1 MKVATTLIT
10 ILSCILLTSK
20 AQAQDPGFYWARIMG
35 GTDAEIGT
43 SIKTDS
49 KGNIYTTGYYRG
61 SVDFDPGPSTKILNS
76 NGDDDIFIQK
86 LDIYGNL
93 IWVKQVGGLTRDQGR
108 SLTID
113 SKDNVIITGSFT
125 GIVDFDPAIAT
136 VNTFT
141 SKGEEDIFILKLDPS
156 GNLLWAKQMGGPSY
170 NIGQSI
176 TTDELDFIYTTGYF
190 DGTVDF
196 DPGAGLANLSNI
208 GGEDNFIQK
217 LDSNGNFK
225 WIKHIGGPGSA
236 RGNEIIY
243 DSNGHI
249 YSTGFFFTKIDF
261 NPNAGI
267 QYLTNNGFPD
277 AFILKLDTAGDFK
290 FVKQIGDGSYLYGNS
305 IATDFEGNIY
315 TTGIFLETT
324 DFDPGPGA
332 LNYTPKGGFDIFVQ
346 KLDSNGIFKWAKQ
359 IGGSDFEYGNT
370 VSTDINGNVYVAGSF
385 RGTVDFDPGQLV
397 NNLTSKG
404 FGDIYI
410 LRLDIDGDFDWVSQ
424 MGASINDAANSIF
437 VDANGFVHTTGSF
450 GATVDFD
457 PTTSSWVISSA
468 GSIDIFVQKL
478 SQCLTTFS
486 VDTQVT
492 CGSFTWIDNN
502 TYDTSNQSATF
513 TLMNTGGCDSIVTLN
528 LTINEVTDL
537 STSVNDFI
545 ITANNVN
552 ASSFQWLDCDSSWSI
567 IPDDTNRTFS
577 PTKNGNYAVQITENA
592 CVDTSA
598 CVEITALSVI
608 KNSFKENIEVF
619 PNPTNGNFAIK
630 FENPQNTL
638 FVRLSTVKGKLITS
652 ETFKNVAFIPMEL
665 NNAKGIYFLEIQ
677 DQFGKKAIIKLIKK

>member
-1 MKVATTLIT
+1 MKLATTLTAAI
-10 ILSCILLTSK
+10 SCILLTSI
-20 AQAQDPGFYWARIMG
+20 AQAQDPGFYWARTMG

-49 KGNIYTTGYYRG
+49 KGNIYTTGYFRG

-76 NGDDDIFIQK
+76 QGDDDIFIKK

-93 IWVKQVGGLTRDQGR
+93 LWVKQVGGLTRDQGR

-125 GIVDFDPAIAT
+125 GLVDFDPAIAT

-141 SKGEEDIFILKLDPS
+141 SKGLEDIFIQKLDPS
-156 GNLLWAKQMGGPSY
+156 GNLLWAKQMGGPNY

-190 DGTVDF
+190 KGTVDF
-196 DPGAGLANLSNI
+196 DPGAGLANLSTV

-217 LDSNGNFK
+217 LDSNGDFK

-249 YSTGFFFTKIDF
+249 YSIGHFFTKIDF

-277 AFILKLDTAGDFK
+277 AFILKLDTAGGFK
-290 FVKQIGDGSYLYGNS
+290 FAKQFGGGSSLFGNS
-305 IATDFEGNIY
+305 IATDSDGNIY

-332 LNYTPKGGFDIFVQ
+332 LNYTAKGVFDIFVQ

-359 IGGSDFEYGNT
+359 IGGTDFEYGNA

-385 RGTVDFDPGQLV
+385 RGTVDFDPSQNV
-397 NNLTSKG
+397 KNLTSKG

-410 LRLDIDGDFDWVSQ
+410 LRLDKDGEFDWVNQ
-424 MGASINDAANSIF
+424 MGGSFNDAANSIF
-437 VDANGFVHTTGSF
+437 VDVNGFIHTTGSF

-457 PTTSSWVISSA
+457 PTPSSWVVSSV

-486 VDTQVT
+486 VDTQFT
-492 CGSFTWIDNN
+492 CGSYTWIDNN

-513 TLMNTGGCDSIVTLN
+513 TLMNAEGCDSVVTLN
-528 LTINEVTDL
+528 LTISEVTDL

-545 ITANNVN
+545 ITANNAN
-552 ASSFQWLDCDSSWSI
+552 ASTFQWLDCDSAFQI
-567 IPDDTNRTFS
+567 IPNDTNRSFT
-577 PTKNGNYAVQITENA
+577 PTKNGNYAVEITENT
-592 CVDTSA
+592 CIDTSA
-598 CVEITALSVI
+598 CVEIKALGLI
-608 KNSFKENIEVF
+608 ENSFKENIEVF
-619 PNPTNGNFAIK
+619 PNPTSGNFAIK
-630 FENPQNTL
+630 FENPQNKL
-638 FVRLSTVKGKLITS
+638 SVRLSTISGKLIFS
-652 ETFKNVAFIPMEL
+652 ETFKNVLLVPMEL
-665 NNAKGIYFLEIQ
+665 NYAKGIYFLEIE
-677 DQFGKKAIIKLIKK
+677 DKLGSKAIIKLIKK